1 MYKGIVVTLA
11 LLACGLASGL
21 IHAAGFSSLE
31 ERMSQN
37 EFHAAGLEKLSP
49 EELKALNEWLR
60 THNAV
65 TVVTTSP
72 SGEPVFY
79 PRDSDRENVESHIV
93 GTFNGWHGHTTITL
107 DNGQEWTQTESSTQ
121 SCGSSDHATVK
132 IKPMLLGSWLAYVS
146 SCGDSVRVTRSK

>member
-21 IHAAGFSSLE
+21 IQAAGFSSLE

-79 PRDSDRENVESHIV
+79 PKDSDRSTA
-93 GTFNGWHGHTTITL
+93 GTATPRSRSTT
-107 DNGQEWTQTESSTQ
+107 
-121 SCGSSDHATVK
+121 A
-132 IKPMLLGSWLAYVS
+132 
-146 SCGDSVRVTRSK
+146 RSGRRPSPALSPAAAPTTPP